1 MDGSLGCAGNIIIT
15 FSTRTGPRFRAR
27 NKIRAI
33 LTAFFR
39 GVETFLQGK
48 RPDADVSMTLIR
60 HQHVLSLF
68 LREEEK
74 RKKLAF
80 ASLSALTR
88 RGSGI

>member
-1 MDGSLGCAGNIIIT
+1 MFG
-15 FSTRTGPRFRAR
+15 RF
-27 NKIRAI
+27 
-33 LTAFFR
+33 
-39 GVETFLQGK
+39 
-48 RPDADVSMTLIR
+48 
-60 HQHVLSLF
+60 F